1 VSVPPLVLLPEMTVA
16 GCHRLL
22 SPFRVLWR
30 GNRVYRLLLRGPL
43 TDRIAITPWDAL
55 PRRLEDADQ
64 LLRGRFRFHGE
75 SVDMKYGVSVFDLP
89 PPSRAWAEALHGFE
103 WLPPLARAGGE
114 PARLLATN
122 LIAQWVARHGSYG
135 EPAWLAPV
143 MARRLINIFCH
154 GAVVIAN
161 SDMLWRSR
169 LFVSLRDQ
177 AQMLARIVEEAPEG
191 LPRLEAAAAL
201 ALSGLC
207 LDDESE
213 RTDRGLARLESECLR
228 QILPDGGHASRSPEA
243 LLCAYR
249 LLVMVLE
256 TLEAAHQEPP
266 HTLRNTHDR
275 MAPMLRFFR
284 HGDGGLALFNGGQ
297 ESDGRMITVLLTR
310 DAVRGALFNHARHSG
325 YQRLAAGR
333 SLVLMDCGRTP
344 EGVFATQAHAG
355 FCSME
360 FGSGAHR
367 IVVNC
372 GAGGLGHTNWDQPL
386 RATAAHSTLTLADT
400 SSAQVLPAGIAR
412 DLLGAR
418 LLGGPVDAQS
428 RRSETAQ
435 GWMVEASHDAWVP
448 PFGVRHERRITLS
461 PEGGIVTGE
470 DRLVPVAGR
479 SDKPLPFA
487 VRFHIHPDVRVS
499 PLEGGNILL
508 KLPGGEGWRFRAG
521 GTVAVEESVY
531 LGGAAVRRGEQL
543 VLTGTVGDGP
553 VEIAWVFEQIVA

>member
-1 VSVPPLVLLPEMTVA
+1 MPPLSLLPEMTVA
-16 GCHRLL
+16 GCHRLIAPL
-22 SPFRVLWR
+22 RVLLR
-30 GNRVYRLLLRGPL
+30 GNWFYRLLLRGPL

-55 PRRLEDADQ
+55 PRRLEDADA

-89 PPSRAWAEALHGFE
+89 PPSRDWAEALHGFE

-114 PARLLATN
+114 PARVLATN

-135 EPAWLAPV
+135 EPAWSAPV

-169 LFVSLRDQ
+169 LFVALRDQ
-177 AQMLARIVEEAPEG
+177 AQMLARIAAEAPEG

-213 RTDRGLARLESECLR
+213 RTDPGVARLESECLR

-256 TLEAAHQEPP
+256 TLETAHQEPP

-297 ESDGRMITVLLTR
+297 ECDARTITALLTR

-333 SLVLMDCGRTP
+333 SLVLVDCGRTP
-344 EGVFATQAHAG
+344 EGVFAAEAHAG

-372 GAGGLGHTNWDQPL
+372 GAGGLGHRSWDQPL

-412 DLLGAR
+412 ELLGAR
-418 LLGGPVDAQS
+418 LLGGPADTPS

-435 GWMVEASHDAWVP
+435 GWMVEASHDAWAP
-448 PFGVRHERRITLS
+448 AFGIRHERRITLS

-479 SDKPLPFA
+479 SGKPLPFA

-531 LGGAAVRRGEQL
+531 LGGAAVRRSEQL
-543 VLTGTVGDGP
+543 VITGTVGDGP
-553 VEIAWVFEQIVA
+553 VETAWVFEQIVA